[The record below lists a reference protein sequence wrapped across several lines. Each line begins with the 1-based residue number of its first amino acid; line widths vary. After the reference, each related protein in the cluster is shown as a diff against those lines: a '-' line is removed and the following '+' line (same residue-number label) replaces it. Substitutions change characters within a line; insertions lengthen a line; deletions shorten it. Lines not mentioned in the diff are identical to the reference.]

1 MSKLSNIRLYI
12 TLAHICSPGSSDAS
26 LWRTV
31 LGRRGSPVKRP
42 GSGLEARP
50 IARFFVTN
58 WLGALGRSLP
68 EGYNYGFDCRETATS
83 CAVFTGSNPK
93 TRQTR
98 STPFWPDIWFEKVS
112 PNRRHVSHIL
122 RA

>member
-1 MSKLSNIRLYI
+1 MSKLSIIRLYI
-12 TLAHICSPGSSDAS
+12 TLAHICSPGSSDES
-26 LWRTV
+26 LGRTV
-31 LGRRGSPVKRP
+31 LGRRGSSLTRP
-42 GSGLEARP
+42 GSGLEALP
-50 IARFFVTN
+50 IARFFITN

-83 CAVFTGSNPK
+83 CAFFTGSNLK

-98 STPFWPDIWFEKVS
+98 STPFWPDIWVENVS
-112 PNRRHVSHIL
+112 PNRRHQSHIL